1 MQETKKVFFIGIG
14 GSSMSGLARYM
25 KWKGCDVCG
34 SDRFA
39 NHKTD
44 ALSNEGFTIFIGH
57 KGENVKGC
65 DLVVYSAAIPED
77 NPERQYALEHN
88 IPQIERCVLLGEIMQ
103 RYAASIC
110 VSGTHGKTT
119 TTAMLSWVFLKCGED
134 PSVHIGGE
142 LEMIGGSTRM
152 GSGSAF
158 ICEACEYHSSFLSFK
173 PTQAVI
179 MNIDEDHLDYY
190 KDIND
195 IENSFEKFARL
206 VPKDG
211 RVFGNGDD
219 KRIYA
224 LLERLGVKT
233 VSFGLEP
240 QNVIRAENIYYDEN
254 DCASC
259 TVTYFGH
266 PLCELNLSVP
276 GEHNLRDALA
286 CVAVA
291 NENQLPMAMVSQA
304 LGEFTGVHRR
314 YELTSVT
321 DGVKVYTDYGHNP
334 TETATVL
341 KVARAQAA
349 GCVFA
354 VLQPHT
360 YSRTKTLFEGFLNC
374 FDDADQV
381 LVLDIDGAREKDPGD
396 INSDMLVQAMLKKG
410 INAHYTPSF
419 DDAEAYLRSSWQPED
434 TVVTLGCG
442 NVYLLNEQIAEHG
455 DTTKR

>member
-34 SDRFA
+34 SDKFA
-39 NHKTD
+39 SHKTD
-44 ALSNEGFTIFIGH
+44 ALENEGFTIYIGH

-195 IENSFEKFARL
+195 IENAFEKFARL

-219 KRIYA
+219 KRVYA

-291 NENQLPMAMVSQA
+291 NENQLPLAMVSQA